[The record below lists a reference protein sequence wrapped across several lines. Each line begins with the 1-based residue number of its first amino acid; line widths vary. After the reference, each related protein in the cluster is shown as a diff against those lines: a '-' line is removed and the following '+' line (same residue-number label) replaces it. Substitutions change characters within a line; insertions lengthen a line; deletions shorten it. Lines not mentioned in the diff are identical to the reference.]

1 MRYDL
6 KDECDEIPKIQV
18 DHPESEKDRNDL
30 RQASSEAFQEE
41 IKGADDVRIPLDI
54 LGMIDVP
61 SPKDPRL
68 SSCVSFD
75 LSCRGLKLSLT
86 H

>member
-1 MRYDL
+1 MPYDL
-6 KDECDEIPKIQV
+6 KDECDETSEKQV
-18 DHPESEKDRNDL
+18 DNPESEKDRNDL
-30 RQASSEAFQEE
+30 RQASGEAFQEE
-41 IKGADDVRIPLDI
+41 IKGEDDVRIPLDI
-54 LGMIDVP
+54 LGMINAP

-86 H
+86 P